1 MLLKIYEPW
10 HRKAQCKEQAWLRH
24 VTRVGVCL
32 EDQSERRAAGRWL
45 VWANRIADSFF
56 FNWLISTLVVH
67 SLMPNINYNNILLL
81 LVTFR
86 TFQILCTSQEV
97 LCVLNIVHL

>member
-24 VTRVGVCL
+24 VIGVGVCL